1 MIDMEDL
8 ADLDHLASNSSLY
21 LRRFWRVA
29 WAVSLYWVSNG
40 FNEVFASQNLFS
52 ATDQLSSGENTDM
65 SQFNNLVHPTRL
77 PPCRQ
82 LVFRWS
88 QSRIC
93 LAIEVF
99 FPRIISLVEVRIVE
113 LFLLGGSQAA
123 FLQTPSFDAIC
134 KCKLC
139 HLRGASQLLSPE
151 LLQIVFGCFWQK
163 QSVSLCTRP
172 CLPTCASSINFFH
185 TACCRRF
192 TLVFQARKRDCSPY
206 PEEKKAGQHESGWE
220 RSLKQKA
227 CCDRFE
233 KGGSWRC

>member
-8 ADLDHLASNSSLY
+8 ADLDRFGVKFVSVSQKILKGCLSCQFVLGFKWFQWSVCVPKSLFCHWSIVKWWEHRHVAIQQPCPPHSSAPLSAACFPLVSKQDMFSN
-21 LRRFWRVA
+21 W
-29 WAVSLYWVSNG
+29 G
-40 FNEVFASQNLFS
+40 
-52 ATDQLSSGENTDM
+52 
-65 SQFNNLVHPTRL
+65 
-77 PPCRQ
+77 
-82 LVFRWS
+82 
-88 QSRIC
+88 I
-93 LAIEVF
+93 

-233 KGGSWRC
+233 KGGSSRC

>member
-1 MIDMEDL
+1 M
-8 ADLDHLASNSSLY
+8 
-21 LRRFWRVA
+21 
-29 WAVSLYWVSNG
+29 
-40 FNEVFASQNLFS
+40 FASQNLFS

-93 LAIEVF
+93 LAIEAF

-151 LLQIVFGCFWQK
+151 LLNSFWMFLAK
-163 QSVSLCTRP
+163 TISLTLHKT
-172 CLPTCASSINFFH
+172 LPTDLCKFYQFLSH
-185 TACCRRF
+185 GV
-192 TLVFQARKRDCSPY
+192 L
-206 PEEKKAGQHESGWE
+206 
-220 RSLKQKA
+220 
-227 CCDRFE
+227 
-233 KGGSWRC
+233 